1 MATLANDLPDL
12 LRPRAVEGWRSGM
25 LLALAAHGLL
35 LLALMFS
42 VQWRT
47 RTPDAVEAEMWAEIP
62 RVATTVA
69 VAPAPEPPPVAE
81 RPLEP
86 PPPAPVPEP
95 PPPPAEAVVRS
106 QAPKPVQSRPPREVF
121 EPDTPLI
128 KQRLEQVRPKPKPE
142 PPPEPPKPVVPPPK
156 PTPPPPPPPKPAPA
170 PAPVPT
176 PSVPTPAPVPA
187 PKVPPAQP
195 SKAQSKQDLERT
207 RQENLRRMMA
217 TLAEDRLQ
225 SAGPTAEYAGRIKAR
240 VRPNI
245 VLAADIPGNP
255 VATVEVRCA
264 PDGRIIG
271 RKLIIPSGVPA
282 WDDAVLRAIDRTE
295 LLPLNEQGRVPT
307 PLLLELR
314 PKDF

>member
-1 MATLANDLPDL
+1 MATLANDIPDL

-25 LLALAAHGLL
+25 LMALAAHGLL

-62 RVATTVA
+62 RVATTVSQ
-69 VAPAPEPPPVAE
+69 APAPAQVAE
-81 RPLEP
+81 RPAEP
-86 PPPAPVPEP
+86 PPPAPAPMPEPPAP
-95 PPPPAEAVVRS
+95 PPPPAETTVRA
-106 QAPKPVQSRPPREVF
+106 QAPKPPRSRPPREVF
-121 EPDTPLI
+121 EPDTPQI

-142 PPPEPPKPVVPPPK
+142 PAPEPPPPAPPPK
-156 PTPPPPPPPKPAPA
+156 PAPKPVPPPPPPPAPKPA
-170 PAPVPT
+170 
-176 PSVPTPAPVPA
+176 PTPAPA
-187 PKVPPAQP
+187 SKVPPGQP
-195 SKAQSKQDLERT
+195 STAPSKQALEKA
-207 RQENLRRMMA
+207 RQENLKRMMA

-245 VLAADIPGNP
+245 VFAADIPGNP

-295 LLPLNEQGRVPT
+295 VLPLNEQGRVPT